1 MTTHT
6 HHIIPIR
13 TYLTIF
19 AVLLG
24 LTFVTVFIAK
34 VDLGSMNIVVAM
46 LIAGIKASLVA
57 FFFMH
62 LLYDDKINLFV
73 FLTALVFLAVFIIF
87 TLLDTERRADIDPEK
102 AKPIV
107 EKSAII
113 YNKIMSDE
121 HSGH

>member
-113 YNKIMSDE
+113 YDKIVSDE